1 MGNDNAGSVFH
12 DLMHGTLYGLFRP
25 CMNIGSR
32 FVKNKDLGIGYKC
45 PADGNKLS
53 LSLAY
58 VVNPLIIK
66 VTSKI

>member
-1 MGNDNAGSVFH
+1 MDNDNAGSVFH
-12 DLMHGTLYGLFRP
+12 ELMHGTLYGLFRP
-25 CMNIGSR
+25 CIYIGSR
-32 FVKNKDLGIGYKC
+32 FVKNKDLGGGYIC

-66 VTSKI
+66 VPNKI

>member
-25 CMNIGSR
+25 CIYIGSR
-32 FVKNKDLGIGYKC
+32 FVKNKDLGVGYIY
-45 PADGNKLS
+45 PDDGNKLS

-66 VTSKI
+66 VPNKI

>member
-12 DLMHGTLYGLFRP
+12 DLMHGTLYGLFGQ

-32 FVKNKDLGIGYKC
+32 FVMNKDLGGGYIC

-58 VVNPLIIK
+58 VVNPLFIK
-66 VTSKI
+66 VPNKI